1 MIQLNYYMNN
11 ANWIQSFSDQEY
23 GELSDRTSSTDEDFI
38 SDEGILEDIEVEE
51 LMMEETTLAKD
62 FTWWYMEIF
71 FHMLEIAIIN
81 SYGGGHFQTFLFRK
95 SWINFLIRKNILI
108 SYYREKIE

>member
-23 GELSDRTSSTDEDFI
+23 DELSDRTSFTDEDFI
-38 SDEGILEDIEVEE
+38 PDEGILEDIEVEE
-51 LMMEETTLAKD
+51 LMVEETTLAKD

-71 FHMLEIAIIN
+71 FHMLEITIIN
-81 SYGGGHFQTFLFRK
+81 SYIIYQEVCEKAKK
-95 SWINFLIRKNILI
+95 SFKRP
-108 SYYREKIE
+108 S